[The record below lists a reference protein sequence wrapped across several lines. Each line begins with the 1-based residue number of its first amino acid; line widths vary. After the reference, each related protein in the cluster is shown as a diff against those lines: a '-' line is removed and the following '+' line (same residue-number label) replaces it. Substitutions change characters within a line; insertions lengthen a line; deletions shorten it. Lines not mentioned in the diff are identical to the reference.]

1 MEDRQMKNKF
11 NFDIAQLSV
20 LITLIIMFIFFSIN
34 ARNFLGIVNIL
45 NILKQVAMYGI
56 CAVGMSMV
64 IMTNGVD
71 LSMGTIIGLT
81 SCIAAMLD
89 NSGFNI
95 FTTIAICI
103 IIGALV
109 GLINGINVN
118 EFGMF
123 PMIATMGSQVLF
135 RGVAY
140 IIANGIPIYINN
152 VNSKLSF
159 MGKGLIFGKI
169 PFQIIIMFVLFGIGI
184 FILSKTIYGRE
195 IYAVGGNQEAARLSG
210 ISYKATR
217 YKAYIIAGVCAAIAG
232 MVYAGRTGSGQPT
245 GGTGFES
252 VIVPA
257 CVLGGVRLGGG
268 EGKLQGVLVG
278 VLFMGVLT
286 NGMIMMG
293 INEFWQT
300 FAQGAVLLASIA
312 FDKIMTKRSN
322 ERKVKTTTLTENV

>member
-1 MEDRQMKNKF
+1 MKKKF
-11 NFDIAQLSV
+11 NFDWAQLSV
-20 LITLIIMFIFFSIN
+20 LICLIIMFIFFSIN
-34 ARNFLGIVNIL
+34 ARNFLGVVNVL
-45 NILKQVAMYGI
+45 NILKQIAMYGI

-64 IMTNGVD
+64 IMTNGTD
-71 LSMGTIIGLT
+71 LSMGTVIGLT

-89 NSGFNI
+89 NKGLPI
-95 FTTIAICI
+95 IVTVIICI

-109 GLINGINVN
+109 GLLNGVNVN
-118 EFGMF
+118 EFNMF

-140 IIANGIPIYINN
+140 IIANGIPVYITNAD
-152 VNSKLSF
+152 SKLSF
-159 MGKGLIFGKI
+159 MGKGLILGKI
-169 PFQIIIMFVLFGIGI
+169 PFQIIIMFVLFAIGI
-184 FILSKTIYGRE
+184 FVLTKTVYGRE
-195 IYAVGGNQEAARLSG
+195 IYAVGGNQEAARLAG

-245 GGTGFES
+245 GGTGYES
-252 VIVPA
+252 VIIPA

-300 FAQGAVLLASIA
+300 FAQGAVLLISIA
-312 FDKIMTKRSN
+312 FDKIATNSSN
-322 ERKVKTTTLTENV
+322 KRKVKNTTVTEKA